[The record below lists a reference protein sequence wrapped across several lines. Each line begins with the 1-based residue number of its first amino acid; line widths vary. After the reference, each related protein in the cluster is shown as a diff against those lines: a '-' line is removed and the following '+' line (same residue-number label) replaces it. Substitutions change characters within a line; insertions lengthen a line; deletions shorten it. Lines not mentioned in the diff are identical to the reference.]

1 MRLGVITGM
10 EAEARLLNGLG
21 LLVASGGGHEVATR
35 RKIEALI
42 AAGAGRILSF
52 GIAGA
57 LDPALKPG
65 DILLAEAVVSEGG
78 QCYPADAA
86 WLAALHASLPDA
98 GRGELLGASRIVAG
112 AAEKAHL
119 FRERHLSAVD
129 MESHHAA
136 AIAAAHGLPFAAIRA
151 IADTAADE
159 LPPAVQD
166 GLDEDGRTAIG
177 PVLRSLLSRPAQL
190 PALIRVARRSRR
202 ALDALFRCRAA
213 LAL

>member
-1 MRLGVITGM
+1 
-10 EAEARLLNGLG
+10 
-21 LLVASGGGHEVATR
+21 
-35 RKIEALI
+35 
-42 AAGAGRILSF
+42 
-52 GIAGA
+52 
-57 LDPALKPG
+57 
-65 DILLAEAVVSEGG
+65 
-78 QCYPADAA
+78 
-86 WLAALHASLPDA
+86 
-98 GRGELLGASRIVAG
+98 
-112 AAEKAHL
+112 
-119 FRERHLSAVD
+119 